1 MQRFVFEL
9 LVQEFADAY
18 FDLLEH
24 HVQALAV
31 FDSSDSEYIIFKGL
45 ES

>member
-1 MQRFVFEL
+1 MQRFVFDLLIQEL
-9 LVQEFADAY
+9 ADAY
-18 FDLLEH
+18 FDILEH